1 MLENWKQQMSRKSN
15 FLPHSSMAASIPTP
29 FEEMDSRMGTG
40 GAKSLPLK
48 VKIRFMTTWGIWMYR
63 IYRNTYQSLQ
73 ELADVFT
80 KPLFMIFENFWQSA
94 HIPGGWKKGN
104 IVPIFSNPRK
114 QDHGSY
120 LLVSLVSVSGRI
132 RKQILLE
139 IVLKHRIWDSQ
150 CSWTKARSCLT
161 NSVAF

>member
-1 MLENWKQQMSRKSN
+1 MLTRRERMKKMSPLLKQCWKTGRNKWAESPI

-80 KPLFMIFENFWQSA
+80 KPLFMIFWQSA

-104 IVPIFSNPRK
+104 ILPIFSNPRK
-114 QDHGSY
+114 QDHGNY

-132 RKQILLE
+132 RK
-139 IVLKHRIWDSQ
+139 
-150 CSWTKARSCLT
+150 
-161 NSVAF
+161 